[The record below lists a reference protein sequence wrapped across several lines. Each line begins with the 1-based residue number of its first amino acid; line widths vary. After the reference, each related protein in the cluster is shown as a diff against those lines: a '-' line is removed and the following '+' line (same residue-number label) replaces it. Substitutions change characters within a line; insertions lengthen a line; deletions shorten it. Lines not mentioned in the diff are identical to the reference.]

1 VSLFMKRDCGVA
13 IVLLM
18 AEACWFNSFRS
29 QAQSAER
36 VVQTLPPPPAT
47 VATAAV
53 AVTPQRSL
61 DDYLKFDADDKTTTV
76 TDLESEAHFTFTVT
90 NISSGDVVINY
101 MVGSCR
107 CTVPQMPS
115 APWRLRPKEGGEFS
129 AVMQMDG
136 TPAGEEK
143 FKTLTV
149 DTDKG
154 TKTLNVTAKVL
165 PNPAEMTETA
175 RTNNM
180 KRATADR
187 QAVFK
192 GDCTQCHAA
201 TAKDAAG
208 HEKLGQDLY
217 TAVCG
222 VCHEAAHRATFVPDL
237 HRLPEPTS
245 AEFWRNWIMHG
256 KPGSLMPA
264 FAKVEGGILSDEQ
277 ISSLVQYLGAT
288 IPAHPVKVSAPSS
301 LKVVQ

>member
-1 VSLFMKRDCGVA
+1 MKRHRGTVIIFSIA
-13 IVLLM
+13 G
-18 AEACWFNSFRS
+18 ACLFSSARS
-29 QAQSAER
+29 QSQSATP
-36 VVQTLPPPPAT
+36 VILTLPPPPAT
-47 VATAAV
+47 AATAAV
-53 AVTPQRSL
+53 GVTQQLSV

-76 TDLESEAHFTFTVT
+76 TDTESEAHFTFTVT

-107 CTVPQMPS
+107 CTVAQMPS
-115 APWRLRPKEGGEFS
+115 APWKLRPREGGEFS

-165 PNPAEMTETA
+165 PNPAEMTEMA
-175 RTNNM
+175 RTNNL

-192 GDCTQCHAA
+192 GDCIQCHA
-201 TAKDAAG
+201 TPAKDAVG

-217 TAVCG
+217 AAVCG

-245 AEFWRNWIMHG
+245 ADFWRNWITHG

-264 FAKVEGGILSDEQ
+264 FAKVEGGVLSDEQ
-277 ISSLVQYLGAT
+277 INSLANYLSAT
-288 IPAHPVKVSAPSS
+288 IPAHPVNISAPSS
-301 LKVVQ
+301 LKVIQ